1 MSILGTRVVRTE
13 DPLFLTRGAT
23 YTDDLVDD
31 RLSGALHVTFVRSQ
45 VAHGRLLSVDVSAAR
60 EAPGVVAAFTAED
73 CPDLARSEEHTSEL
87 QSRQYLVCRL
97 LLAKKI
103 TGKRALHGLNL

>member
-31 RLSGALHVTFVRSQ
+31 RLTGAVHVTFVRSQ
-45 VAHGRLLSVDVSAAR
+45 VAHGRILSVD
-60 EAPGVVAAFTAED
+60 AED
-73 CPDLARSEEHTSEL
+73 ARTAGSCRSTRRTRARRPASSPSTPPTTSTWIRSPPACRW
-87 QSRQYLVCRL
+87 SRRP
-97 LLAKKI
+97 
-103 TGKRALHGLNL
+103 